1 LSETKHTMI
10 VATDTSILIN
20 LCHVERLY
28 ILSKL
33 PGLKFTITEYV
44 KTEITK
50 DDQLKQVEEA
60 IKDGCISV
68 EVITD
73 IEEIHEYAELNKV
86 LGKGEAACLA
96 MAEHRNWL
104 VACDE
109 KNRVF
114 IREAASRLGRDRIIT
129 TSDLVVRAI
138 KASVISVDEADRW
151 ISVWARNRFVV
162 KINSFR
168 ELL

>member
-1 LSETKHTMI
+1 M
-10 VATDTSILIN
+10 
-20 LCHVERLY
+20 
-28 ILSKL
+28 
-33 PGLKFTITEYV
+33 PGLKFIITEYG

-50 DDQLKQVEEA
+50 EDQLKQVEEA
-60 IKDGCISV
+60 IKYGCISV

-73 IEEIHEYAELNKV
+73 PEEIQKYAELNKV

-96 MAEHRNWL
+96 MAKHRNWL
-104 VACDE
+104 VSCDK

-138 KASVISVDEADRW
+138 EASVISVNETDRW